1 MLLAVTTPGHPHPKA
16 AFVLPRNNPGA
27 PHRFLPNETMMECFH
42 YSTSLTL
49 LQLLLKSTL
58 NPPPPEPLHC
68 INNLLTPEPGNRRNL
83 TLTSASSH
91 LLILQGWFL
100 YHLPSPCIPK
110 LSNPMPPSLLP
121 ADAF

>member
-58 NPPPPEPLHC
+58 NPPPQNHY
-68 INNLLTPEPGNRRNL
+68 IALT
-83 TLTSASSH
+83 TCSH
-91 LLILQGWFL
+91 QNQETEEI
-100 YHLPSPCIPK
+100 
-110 LSNPMPPSLLP
+110 SL
-121 ADAF
+121 